1 MAIPEGLS
9 FDELNKLYEEEHE
22 GNERSMPFDQF
33 FGEMGLSGE
42 QTRKRTETAE
52 DIMAFI
58 MLAFEE
64 MYQEVVDGEYGEY
77 NPTETISE
85 NYKTMLTRMRV
96 RLTAMFEAM
105 HADVAA
111 ADIVAATMNHAD
123 DPYFFSK
130 DRARLIAENESN
142 FIWGDS
148 EFQNAVLTG
157 KTRKR
162 WVAMMDRRTRE
173 THRIANG
180 QVMPISE
187 PFQVGDSLL
196 QFPTDTSLG
205 ASADEVVNCRCW
217 CVYY

>member
-22 GNERSMPFDQF
+22 ENERSMPFDQF
-33 FGEMGLSGE
+33 FGEMGLSKE

-58 MLAFEE
+58 LLAFRE

-85 NYKTMLTRMRV
+85 NYKTMLTRMHI
-96 RLTAMFEAM
+96 RLTALFEAI

-180 QVMPISE
+180 QVMPILE

-205 ASADEVVNCRCW
+205 ASANEVVNCRCW